1 MDEQTSN
8 DETTGARRTER
19 TSLQMTRTVDRTS
32 KQKIQIPTLDKHDST
47 SAKLWWRRFT
57 QYIKMTRDM
66 DLNIMTKDKEILE
79 EFRDQLETE
88 IKDTFV
94 WALGEAAITEMTRTV
109 REREPTSLPLNRLY
123 SLFRIHFIPERNKH
137 HSRADFFNIKREE
150 GESAA
155 EVWKRMLE
163 VEKKCEF
170 ENITPAELLASKFLS
185 LIGTSSGDYE
195 LKRKIKKSNMTI
207 DAITDAIH
215 EYMYEKLNE
224 STESEESKRIKHVRE
239 RKKRQ
244 YSSETTRFDEKKE
257 KRGKLQQMR
266 TT

>member
-1 MDEQTSN
+1 MEEGTSN
-8 DETTGARRTER
+8 EEMNGTRETNNP
-19 TSLQMTRTVDRTS
+19 SLNRTRTVDRS
-32 KQKIQIPTLDKHDST
+32 SRQKIQIPTFDKHDTT

-57 QYIKMTRDM
+57 QYIKMTRDI
-66 DLNIMTKDKEILE
+66 DLNIMTTDREILE
-79 EFRDQLETE
+79 EYREQLEDE

-94 WALGEAAITEMTRTV
+94 WALGESAITEMTRTI
-109 REREPTSLPLNRLY
+109 REKEPTTLPLNRLY

-155 EVWKRMLE
+155 EVWKRILE

-185 LIGTSSGDYE
+185 LIGKSSGDYE

-224 STESEESKRIKHVRE
+224 SSDSEESRRV
-239 RKKRQ
+239 
-244 YSSETTRFDEKKE
+244 
-257 KRGKLQQMR
+257 
-266 TT
+266 